1 MACGVR
7 AVGAGDQVATNRVVV
22 LVRFRVRYFR
32 FAWRRVLLS
41 GGFWCISNRV
51 AVNREFGEANRSQN
65 VGLSAIHFEMRVLP
79 PLVGVVTIAGG
90 NRRARWGGE
99 KAASG
104 RAGDTRGVW

>member
-1 MACGVR
+1 MA
-7 AVGAGDQVATNRVVV
+7 TSRVVV

-65 VGLSAIHFEMRVLP
+65 IGLSATHFGMHILP
-79 PLVGVVTIAGG
+79 PQVGLVASAGG
-90 NRRARWGGE
+90 DRRVRRGGGGKNLAE
-99 KAASG
+99 G
-104 RAGDTRGVW
+104 RKSR